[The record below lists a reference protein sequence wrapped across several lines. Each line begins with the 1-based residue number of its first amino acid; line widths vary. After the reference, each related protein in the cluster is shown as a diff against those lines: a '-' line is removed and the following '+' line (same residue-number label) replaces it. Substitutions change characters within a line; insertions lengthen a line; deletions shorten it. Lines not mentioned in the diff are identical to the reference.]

1 MKIIAIVTCYN
12 PTPEL
17 LLKSVASYA
26 DHVDKLLIWRNSS
39 LPKELELELS
49 GRFKAEFRG
58 NGTNVG
64 IPVAL
69 NAAWQEAVTDNY
81 DGLLTMDQ
89 DSIWHDFEAYLTQ
102 ISANGLS
109 MCFYSPTFKMM
120 GETPH
125 PESTILTPL
134 DITITSGMLIP
145 ISVLNLVGGWDE
157 SFKIEAVDV
166 EFCLHARSLGIQ
178 CWKCG
183 AGWLEHRLGDRQRAS
198 FLGIHYY
205 TYNYSAERL
214 YSIYR
219 NHIIV
224 FRRYKGAIS
233 KKARKTF
240 VRICIYRQP
249 VRILLGEKDK
259 WAKLTA
265 ILRGIRDGFKD

>member
-1 MKIIAIVTCYN
+1 MKVIAIVTCYN
-12 PTPEL
+12 PTPDL
-17 LLKSVASYA
+17 LVKSVASYA
-26 DHVDKLLIWRNSS
+26 DHVDKLLIWRNSI

-49 GRFKAEFRG
+49 GRYKAEFRG
-58 NGTNVG
+58 DGTNAG
-64 IPVAL
+64 IPAAL
-69 NAAWQEAVTDNY
+69 NVAWKEAVTENY
-81 DGLLTMDQ
+81 DCLLTMDQ
-89 DSIWHDFEAYLTQ
+89 DSIWHEFEAYLSQAST
-102 ISANGLS
+102 NGLS
-109 MCFYSPTFKMM
+109 TCFYSPTFKMM

-125 PESTILTPL
+125 PQSTILTPL

-157 SFKIEAVDV
+157 CFKIDAVDV

-178 CWKCG
+178 CWRCG
-183 AGWLEHRLGDRQRAS
+183 AGWLEHRLGDRHQAT
-198 FLGIHYY
+198 FFGIHFY

-214 YSIYR
+214 YSTYR
-219 NHIIV
+219 NHIIA

-233 KKARKTF
+233 KKARNTF